1 MSAETI
7 TTAIF
12 LITAVVATAVLVNA
26 IYPVIYSTAGTF
38 QSSTNDADTRLRTD
52 FKIVANFANTSECGG
67 PCGGYDVYMKNIG
80 SKRISLD
87 EIKNADVFCG
97 STAGKRLSYNGVWTG
112 SGWTPY
118 ILSTDKSYWN
128 TGETLAVYANGCNR
142 VEGEGNT
149 IYFQFILTNGIWRST
164 EFTTS

>member
-38 QSSTNDADTRLRTD
+38 QSSTHDADTRLRTD
-52 FKIVANFANTSECGG
+52 FKIVANFKNASSN
-67 PCGGYDVYMKNIG
+67 GYDVYMKNIG
-80 SKRISLD
+80 SQRISFE
-87 EIKNADVFCG
+87 EIKSADVFCG
-97 STAGKRLSYNGVWTG
+97 STAGNRLTYG
-112 SGWTPY
+112 SGWTAN
-118 ILSTDKSYWN
+118 ILSTDKSYWD
-128 TGETLAVYANGCNR
+128 TGETLAVYANGCN
-142 VEGEGNT
+142 GGGNT

-164 EFTTS
+164 EFTAS